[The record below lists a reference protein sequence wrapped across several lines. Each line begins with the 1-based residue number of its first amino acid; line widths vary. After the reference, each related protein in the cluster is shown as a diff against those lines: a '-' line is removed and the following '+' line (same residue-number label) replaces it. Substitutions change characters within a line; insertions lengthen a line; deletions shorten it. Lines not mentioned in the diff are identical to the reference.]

1 MHNLKSH
8 SNWLYFQ
15 VVLATAVWGGAYPFT
30 KYLVTEISPVT
41 IVAVRALIGSLLLV
55 LLTGSRLKASDFR
68 PGYLWKI
75 FVMSVLGISA
85 QQLVQAY
92 ALAYT
97 SANHAGW
104 LIASTPILVAA
115 AMTFLGERL
124 GIPKIIAFML
134 GFIGTLVVIFSKA
147 SGTSL
152 AALPSTKADLIF
164 TGTCVAWAAYVVLT
178 RKWLTFWKQTKVT
191 TVTMIT
197 AMFTMLPIW
206 YFSGK
211 TGELVNLTAKGW
223 FSLGYLCLLSS
234 ALAYWFWNNS
244 VEGLGAVKSSYF
256 IYIEPFATLLSA
268 YIFLGEPLSAAAF
281 AGGLLIMA
289 GVYFVN
295 IDKPPIII
303 RGPAVIRPAH
313 LLSAGCDRD
322 KKI

>member
-1 MHNLKSH
+1 MRNFKSQ

-30 KYLVTEISPVT
+30 KHLVTEISPVT
-41 IVAVRALIGSLLLV
+41 IVSVRALVGSLLLI

-68 PGYLWKI
+68 PGHIWTI
-75 FVMSVLGISA
+75 FVMSVLGVSA
-85 QQLVQAY
+85 QQFVQAY

-115 AMTFLGERL
+115 AMTFLGGRL

-134 GFIGTLVVIFSKA
+134 GFMGTLVVIFSKT
-147 SGTSL
+147 SGTGP
-152 AALPSTKADLIF
+152 AALPSTKADLVF

-206 YFSGK
+206 CFSGK
-211 TGELVNLTAKGW
+211 TGELANLTAKGW

-268 YIFLGEPLSAAAF
+268 YVFLGEPLSAAAF
-281 AGGLLIMA
+281 AGGLMIMA

-295 IDKPPIII
+295 
-303 RGPAVIRPAH
+303 A
-313 LLSAGCDRD
+313 DRD
-322 KKI
+322 LFSVAGKASVKAGGHD